1 MSGPVSGGRHI
12 LNAEARMDQSRCRQG
27 TKQDD
32 QGRRIESANRLN
44 GTRLV
49 APHFKAGANLVA
61 DFARAG
67 KALFVCAAERGW
79 IWKTPVQ
86 SLGHTGKD
94 RAALGAAF
102 VADRDHVGE
111 QFAGFENV
119 EHGLSLILR
128 NINPNLAHRF
138 DRQRVE
144 SPRFEPSALRLKM
157 IAANLFQKR
166 FRHLA
171 AGAVM
176 DTDEQ
181 DFLFHD
187 G

>member
-1 MSGPVSGGRHI
+1 M
-12 LNAEARMDQSRCRQG
+12 
-27 TKQDD
+27 
-32 QGRRIESANRLN
+32 
-44 GTRLV
+44 
-49 APHFKAGANLVA
+49 
-61 DFARAG
+61 
-67 KALFVCAAERGW
+67 
-79 IWKTPVQ
+79 Q

-94 RAALGAAF
+94 RAAPGAAF
-102 VADRDHVGE
+102 VADRDHIGK
-111 QFAGFENV
+111 QFTGFENV

-128 NINPNLAHRF
+128 NIDPNLAHRF
-138 DRQRVE
+138 DCHRIE
-144 SPRFEPSALRLKM
+144 SARFQPGAVRLEM
-157 IAANLFQKR
+157 IAANFVKKR